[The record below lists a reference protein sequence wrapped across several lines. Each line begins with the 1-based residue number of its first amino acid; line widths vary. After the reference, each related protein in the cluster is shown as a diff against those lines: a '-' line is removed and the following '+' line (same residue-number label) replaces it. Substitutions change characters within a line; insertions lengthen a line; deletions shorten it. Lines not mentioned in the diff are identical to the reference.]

1 MVRVIM
7 FPLFMGFWWLLMYY
21 TYNIYNS
28 MLIILYLNI
37 YMIKNRFI
45 KSYKY
50 MHILLNT
57 PTNMLQCTKNNTII
71 IYINRIKNN
80 KYVK

>member
-7 FPLFMGFWWLLMYY
+7 FHLFMGFWWLLMYY